1 MNYYLI
7 IMDDKDIKIIEIL
20 QQNARIP
27 YTDIAKALGVTETT
41 VRKRIAELEKRG
53 VIKKYTIEVDPE
65 KLGYRTVTILG
76 MDVEPKY
83 LLEAAKKLAEME
95 EVKWVATSTGDH
107 MIMCEIWA
115 KNGEH
120 LLQILTNKIGKL
132 KGVKD
137 LCPAIIME
145 RIK

>member
-1 MNYYLI
+1 
-7 IMDDKDIKIIEIL
+7 MDEKDRKIIEL
-20 QQNARIP
+20 LTENARIP
-27 YTDIAKALGVTETT
+27 FTEIAKKLGVTETT
-41 VRKRIAELEKRG
+41 VRKRIEEMESKKI
-53 VIKKYTIEVDPE
+53 IKKYTIEVNPE

-83 LLEAAKKLAEME
+83 LLEAAKKLAGIE
-95 EVKWVATSTGDH
+95 ETKWVATSTGDH

-115 KNGEH
+115 KNTED
-120 LLQILTNKIGKL
+120 LMKILTNKIGKI

>member
-1 MNYYLI
+1 
-7 IMDDKDIKIIEIL
+7 MDEKDRKIIEL
-20 QQNARIP
+20 LTENARMP
-27 YTDIAKALGVTETT
+27 FTEIAKKLGVTETT
-41 VRKRIAELEKRG
+41 VRKRIEEMERRKI
-53 VIKKYTIEVDPE
+53 IKKYTVDVNPE

-95 EVKWVATSTGDH
+95 ETKWVATSTGDH

-115 KNGEH
+115 KNTED
-120 LLQILTNKIGKL
+120 LMKILTNKIGKI

>member
-1 MNYYLI
+1 
-7 IMDDKDIKIIEIL
+7 MDEKDRKIIELL
-20 QQNARIP
+20 QENSRIS
-27 YTDIAKALGVTETT
+27 YTDIAKILGVTETT

-53 VIKKYTIEVDPE
+53 VIKKYTIEVDPS
-65 KLGYRTVTILG
+65 KLGYKNVTILG

-83 LLEAAKKLAEME
+83 LLEAAKKLAELE
-95 EVKWVATSTGDH
+95 EAKWVATSTGDH
-107 MIMCEIWA
+107 MIMAEIWT
-115 KNGEH
+115 KNGEE
-120 LLQILTNKIGKL
+120 LFNLITKKISKI

>member
-1 MNYYLI
+1 
-7 IMDDKDIKIIEIL
+7 MDDKDKKIIEL
-20 QQNARIP
+20 LSQNSRMP
-27 YTDIAKALGVTETT
+27 YTEIAKKLGVTETT
-41 VRKRIAELEKRG
+41 VRKRIEELEKKG

-65 KLGYRTVTILG
+65 KLGYRTITILG
-76 MDVEPKY
+76 MDVEPRY

-95 EVKWVATSTGDH
+95 EIRWVATSTGDH

-115 KNGEH
+115 RSTEDLMK
-120 LLQILTNKIGKL
+120 ILTNKIGKI

>member
-1 MNYYLI
+1 
-7 IMDDKDIKIIEIL
+7 MDEKDRKIIEL
-20 QQNARIP
+20 LTENARIP
-27 YTDIAKALGVTETT
+27 FTEIAKKLGVTETT
-41 VRKRIAELEKRG
+41 VRKRIEEMESKKI
-53 VIKKYTIEVDPE
+53 IKKYTIEVNPE

-83 LLEAAKKLAEME
+83 LLEAAKKLAEIE
-95 EVKWVATSTGDH
+95 ETKWVATSTGDH

-115 KNGEH
+115 KNTED
-120 LLQILTNKIGKL
+120 LMKILTNKIGKI

>member
-1 MNYYLI
+1 
-7 IMDDKDIKIIEIL
+7 MDEKDMKMIELL
-20 QQNARIP
+20 QENARIS
-27 YTDIAKALGVTETT
+27 YTEIARVLGVTETT
-41 VRKRIAELEKRG
+41 VRKRIAELERKG

-83 LLEAAKKLAEME
+83 LLEAAHKLAELE

-107 MIMCEIWA
+107 MIMSEVWTR
-115 KNGEH
+115 NGEE
-120 LLQILTNKIGKL
+120 LLKLLTNKIGKIR
-132 KGVKD
+132 GVKD